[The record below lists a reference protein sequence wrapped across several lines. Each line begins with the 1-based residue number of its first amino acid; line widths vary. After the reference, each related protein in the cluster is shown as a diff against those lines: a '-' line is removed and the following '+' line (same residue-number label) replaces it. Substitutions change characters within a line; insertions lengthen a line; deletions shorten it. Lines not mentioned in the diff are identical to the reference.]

1 MNQELLDRYGDVIV
15 RVGCNLQRGQ
25 TLFVYANVENVP
37 VARAVA
43 AAGWRAGAG
52 DVQMLFHDH
61 YERYLLAQHG
71 ADDMLA
77 RSNEARLGFLRS
89 QYDAQSASV
98 NVMGDLAPPYF
109 ADADEDRLARVRP
122 REVREW
128 INKTTNELR
137 EAWCVV
143 GGPEPSWAERVFG
156 EPDVERLFEEIAVA
170 CRLHDDD
177 PVATWKEH
185 LEALERRRSLLDERR
200 FDRIHFRGPGTDLAV
215 GLLEQSRWMGGYS
228 ETAWGQRFCANL
240 PTEEVFTTP
249 HRLRVDGTVR
259 GTRAVAYDEG
269 MVVDGI
275 ELRFAAGEIVEAHA
289 SRGEEF
295 LRKHIASHEGAN
307 RLGEVALVAGS
318 RIGARD
324 VLFYNTLYDENAAS
338 HIAYGMGY
346 VEPVEGATELDRA
359 AQTELGI
366 NDSAVHQ
373 DFPIGGPDVEVDG
386 IEPSGARVPLV
397 RGDDWLLT

>member
-1 MNQELLDRYGDVIV
+1 VNQELLDRYGDVVV
-15 RVGCNLQRGQ
+15 RVGCNLQPGQ
-25 TLFVYANVENVP
+25 TMFVYTNVENVA

-43 AAGWRAGAG
+43 AASWRAGAG
-52 DVQMLFHDH
+52 DVQLLFHDH
-61 YERYLLAQHG
+61 YERYLLARHG
-71 ADDMLA
+71 DEEHLS
-77 RSNEARLGFLRS
+77 RSNEARLGFLRAA
-89 QYDAQSASV
+89 YDAQAASV

-109 ADADEDRLARVRP
+109 ADAPEDRLARVRP
-122 REVREW
+122 REVREL

-143 GGPEPSWAERVFG
+143 GGPEPTWAERVFG
-156 EPDVERLFEEIAVA
+156 EPDVDRLFEEIAHA
-170 CRLHDDD
+170 CRLYDDD
-177 PVATWKEH
+177 PVASWKEH
-185 LEALERRRSLLDERR
+185 LDALERRRTLLDERR
-200 FDRIHFRGPGTDLAV
+200 FDRLEFRGPGTELTV

-228 ETAWGQRFCANL
+228 ETHWGQVFCANL

-269 MVVDGI
+269 IVVDGI
-275 ELRFAAGEIVEAHA
+275 ELRFAAGAIVEAHA

-295 LRKHIASHEGAN
+295 LRKHIAGHEGAN

-318 RIGARD
+318 RIGRRD
-324 VLFYNTLYDENAAS
+324 LLFYNTLYDENASS
-338 HIAYGMGY
+338 HVAYGMGY
-346 VEPVEGATELDRA
+346 VEPVAGATELDRA

-386 IEPSGARVPLV
+386 IDRHGERVPIV
-397 RGDDWLLT
+397 RGDEWVLA

>member
-1 MNQELLDRYGDVIV
+1 
-15 RVGCNLQRGQ
+15 
-25 TLFVYANVENVP
+25 
-37 VARAVA
+37 
-43 AAGWRAGAG
+43 
-52 DVQMLFHDH
+52 
-61 YERYLLAQHG
+61 
-71 ADDMLA
+71 
-77 RSNEARLGFLRS
+77 
-89 QYDAQSASV
+89 
-98 NVMGDLAPPYF
+98 
-109 ADADEDRLARVRP
+109 
-122 REVREW
+122 VREW

-200 FDRIHFRGPGTDLAV
+200 FDRIHFRGPGTDLTV

-324 VLFYNTLYDENAAS
+324 VLFYNTLYDENAAC
-338 HIAYGMGY
+338 HIAYGQSY
-346 VEPVEGATELDRA
+346 PFVVEGAAGL
-359 AQTELGI
+359 
-366 NDSAVHQ
+366 SADEHLAMGVNRSTIHT
-373 DFPIGGPDVEVDG
+373 DLMIGGVGVDVDG
-386 IEPSGARVPLV
+386 LKDGDAVPLL
-397 RGDDWLLT
+397 RGNEWQLR